1 MQLHA
6 LEFSQTLIPSFS
18 VDVSDGK
25 HSNQLSDFE
34 LSMMCGV
41 MVHPSSSFTIDNEGT
56 SLSIEWVQDYPI

>member
-41 MVHPSSSFTIDNEGT
+41 STQHKIGV
-56 SLSIEWVQDYPI
+56 LSNH